1 MSNIIWEGSLVK
13 IKDDV
18 KDHMALET
26 VPQQGLVL
34 EAKKNDTHYK
44 VQFFDGKVRSVHKN
58 NLEIVSGMP
67 ADFAWKVGDLVREW
81 FDYEIY
87 AIAPCVGR
95 VTATYIGAHDMPAF
109 DVLWS
114 NDLRTVSYQ
123 GSMPKYLIKKEQAD
137 SRILEIRDTGE
148 DPGSSWSTKEYKEE
162 LIERFEKY
170 GPWWKRDFDGLDV
183 EIDFETPS
191 KNDGWFKEAS

>member
-34 EAKKNDTHYK
+34 EAQMGDTHYK

-67 ADFAWKVGDLVREW
+67 ADFMWKVGDLVREW

-123 GSMPKYLIKKEQAD
+123 GSMSKYLVKKEDAD
-137 SRILEIRDTGE
+137 KRILNVRKTDEDSWVIDYPREEIE
-148 DPGSSWSTKEYKEE
+148 NS
-162 LIERFEKY
+162 KY
-170 GPWWKRDFDGLDV
+170 GLWWKRDFDGLDV
-183 EIDFETPS
+183 EIDFESPS